1 MRVTHNRP
9 CEGGSPSA
17 GNPPP
22 RGRGAGRPKQI
33 VTREAFREPP
43 AMNLNSPTVPGA
55 TEPSGRVQRAT
66 KRAKLDDGAAYAG
79 ASGQDDVSVSL
90 PRSPFSPSNLQNKH
104 SGPQYLEVQTSA
116 EPLQVS
122 RKRARVTR
130 KGGMCGRGFQWTF
143 VEDDNTEQSS
153 GSGLSP
159 AANPGNNVPHAQSPV
174 FRLLWPEIGTLRTET
189 QLRQRLVSAGFVEEG
204 ARLFNYNALLP
215 HGLTGEE
222 AHLLARRISLNV
234 DLDMNDIMGR
244 CVPSPLPIALTRVVL
259 SGSTGPCTTAFFTHR
274 FQGSTLQ
281 EKRNSSLC
289 RSYVAMLSI
298 VRCQIVVTCVTS
310 PCIQQKRSST
320 TTERLCTCGDIS
332 LYAAGLR
339 RQLRCTQGVHFRHHR
354 Q

>member
-1 MRVTHNRP
+1 L
-9 CEGGSPSA
+9 A
-17 GNPPP
+17 
-22 RGRGAGRPKQI
+22 
-33 VTREAFREPP
+33 
-43 AMNLNSPTVPGA
+43 
-55 TEPSGRVQRAT
+55 
-66 KRAKLDDGAAYAG
+66 
-79 ASGQDDVSVSL
+79 
-90 PRSPFSPSNLQNKH
+90 SNLQNKH
-104 SGPQYLEVQTSA
+104 SGRQVVLQPLEVQN
-116 EPLQVS
+116 LQVS
-122 RKRARVTR
+122 TPLRQLLEEHPGAVVASLLSASDLSAVGDLVRTLRVDDEKARKLKELLWTRQSDGHFAKSGTRKNSFTR
-130 KGGMCGRGFQWTF
+130 KGGMCGRGFQWTL

-204 ARLFNYNALLP
+204 ARLFNYNALLSR
-215 HGLTGEE
+215 GLTSEE

-244 CVPSPLPIALTRVVL
+244 CMPSPLPIALTRVVL
-259 SGSTGPCTTAFFTHR
+259 SGSTGPCTTAGFTHR
-274 FQGSTLQ
+274 FQGSTLQVTQ

-310 PCIQQKRSST
+310 PCIQQKCSST